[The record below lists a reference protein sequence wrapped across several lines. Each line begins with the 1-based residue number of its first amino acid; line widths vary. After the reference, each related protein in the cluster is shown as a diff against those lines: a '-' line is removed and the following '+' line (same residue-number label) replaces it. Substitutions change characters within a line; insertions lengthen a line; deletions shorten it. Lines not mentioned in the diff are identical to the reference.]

1 MIFVPGAERF
11 VTGIIFTAES
21 RKTKMRACFL
31 GQNICNL
38 GYGVAIL
45 QAPRLVMEEPARP
58 HSGTDSQFGPDRQ
71 MDISGGIPERALE
84 SALGAIPEAPIG
96 SRPVANPPRPEIQG
110 EA

>member
-1 MIFVPGAERF
+1 MIFVSGAERF
-11 VTGIIFTAES
+11 VIGIIFTAES

-45 QAPRLVMEEPARP
+45 QAPRLVMDEPAPP
-58 HSGTDSQFGPDRQ
+58 HSGTDSQHSPDRQ
-71 MDISGGIPERALE
+71 MDIFGDIPAGTR
-84 SALGAIPEAPIG
+84 GRIPEAPIG
-96 SRPVANPPRPEIQG
+96 SRPVANPPRPEALS